1 MDSLNHN
8 ACIGEN
14 EVRTNN
20 LKWKEKSSLD
30 DGGHDC
36 NWKNKF
42 VPSDDESKEL
52 NVNAS
57 SIEEERP
64 NEKQWREEWLLKQNE
79 SAESCS
85 KDYVMSG

>member
-8 ACIGEN
+8 ACMGEN

-42 VPSDDESKEL
+42 VPSDVPMEKVALLGAATDWFALSHI
-52 NVNAS
+52 
-57 SIEEERP
+57 SIII
-64 NEKQWREEWLLKQNE
+64 
-79 SAESCS
+79 ST
-85 KDYVMSG
+85 